1 MLEAEYVF
9 GYKGERPMA
18 GKRVT
23 LAAVAK
29 ATGYTVNTISR
40 ALRDCSDIAPATRR
54 HIQDVAGRM
63 GYVRNMAASSLR
75 LGRSN
80 SIAFIAG
87 YVVNPFFGMLFE
99 YVSRAAAAYGWNVI
113 FLSPNEDEPSE
124 LAAIQSAYARG
135 VDGVVLMPTQKSDRA
150 RVLLE
155 ACRLPY
161 VLLMRDF
168 PGYEDDCLLCDEEQA
183 GYAAAMH
190 LLEKGHR
197 RLSYVCDGGCVHNI
211 VERRDGFLRAAKEHG
226 VEVTVIPSL
235 RADGQSDA
243 VDQAEAIARLRRE
256 EGLSG
261 VGVFCDMQARHV
273 IAQLRRHRIRV
284 PEDVAFVGF
293 DNIDGVS
300 PSPLPICSVGSDYQ
314 SMCRQVV
321 DLLHRRIE
329 GDSSPAQTVVF
340 PAEINCRE
348 SCAATENGWQL

>member
-1 MLEAEYVF
+1 
-9 GYKGERPMA
+9 MA

-29 ATGYTVNTISR
+29 ETGYTVNTISR

-99 YVSRAAAAYGWNVI
+99 YVSRAAAAYGWSVI

-124 LAAIQSAYARG
+124 LDAIQSAYARG

-155 ACRLPY
+155 ECRLPY

-168 PGYEDDCLLCDEEQA
+168 PGHEDDCLLCDEEQA
-183 GYAAAMH
+183 GAQDGQHEQEDNAH
-190 LLEKGHR
+190 LPPGGKGHDKGKYQHER
-197 RLSYVCDGGCVHNI
+197 GSDGHADDHHIGHLYVGNVSGHTGHQGRGHEFVDVFKGKG
-211 VERRDGFLRAAKEHG
+211 L
-226 VEVTVIPSL
+226 
-235 RADGQSDA
+235 DA
-243 VDQAEAIARLRRE
+243 VEHIRPQIPGQTAGGGGTGESGCRPEGQGQNGHQQEDAPVAEDDPDLTP
-256 EGLSG
+256 GPHF
-261 VGVFCDMQARHV
+261 VYKFCDDKGNDALQCH
-273 IAQLRRHRIRV
+273 
-284 PEDVAFVGF
+284 F
-293 DNIDGVS
+293 
-300 PSPLPICSVGSDYQ
+300 
-314 SMCRQVV
+314 
-321 DLLHRRIE
+321 
-329 GDSSPAQTVVF
+329 
-340 PAEINCRE
+340 
-348 SCAATENGWQL
+348 NGH